1 MSKSHVVIKKGKADS
16 ILRKHPWVFSGA
28 VKDIYGNPEEGD
40 IVNVVGPKGEFYGF
54 GHFQKGS
61 IIVRLLSFEK
71 GEFTKEFLK
80 MRIEKAVEYRKTLGF
95 LVEGTK
101 LGNSFR
107 LIYGEADMLSGLI
120 VDYYNGVA
128 VIQAHSTG
136 FHHVRALIAE
146 CMAEVMGDL
155 IKCVYYKPK
164 DKLKLEDDTPK
175 AKGEILYGELPSKLT
190 VEEYSAKYFVDVE
203 FGQKTGFF
211 IDQRENRQLV
221 ASYSKDRKV
230 LNMFCYTGGFSV
242 AALKGGASLV
252 HSVDASASAIEIAR
266 KNIELNGYD
275 KEKNTSFVA
284 DAYDFLEEK
293 EIDYDIIVLDP
304 PAFAKHMESRHRAVK
319 GYQRLNSIAISKIK
333 PGGLIFTYSCSQVVD
348 KRLFE
353 STIMSAAIISGRNVR
368 VVQELTHAPCHAFNI
383 AHPEGKYL
391 KGLLLYVE

>member
-1 MSKSHVVIKKGKADS
+1 MSKSHVVLKKGKADS

-28 VKDIYGNPEEGD
+28 VKDIYGSPEEGD
-40 IVNVVGPKGEFYGF
+40 IVSVVGPKGEFYGF
-54 GHFQKGS
+54 GHFQNGS

-71 GEFTKEFLK
+71 GEFDKDFLK
-80 MRIEKAVEYRKTLGF
+80 KRIEKAVEYRKNLGF
-95 LVEGTK
+95 LKNESH

-120 VDYYNGVA
+120 VDFYNGVA

-136 FHHVRALIAE
+136 FHLVRAMIAE
-146 CMAEVMGDL
+146 CLSEVMGDL

-164 DKLKLEDDTPK
+164 DKLKLEVEPAK
-175 AKGEILYGELPSKLT
+175 IKGEILYGELPSELT
-190 VEEYSAKYFVDVE
+190 VEEYSAKFFIDVE

-221 ASYSKDRKV
+221 SSYSKDRKV
-230 LNMFCYTGGFSV
+230 LNMFCYTGGFSI
-242 AALKGGASLV
+242 AALNGGASLV

-266 KNIELNGYD
+266 KNIVLNGYD
-275 KEKNTSFVA
+275 ADVNECFVA

-293 EIDYDIIVLDP
+293 EMDYDIIVLDP

-333 PGGLIFTYSCSQVVD
+333 PGGFIFTYSCSQVVD